1 MTLHYFLLFT
11 INAVNTSVDAGNND
25 LVKTIKYGQ
34 QCKMSFNPNPIKQTQ
49 EVIFTTK
56 ISKEDH
62 PPLVF
67 QQQQCIRS

>member
-49 EVIFTTK
+49 EVIFTRK

-67 QQQQCIRS
+67 